1 MGKGDED
8 AQNMQ
13 IVETILTK
21 IFTFGFMVARVA
33 TGAVTPGQ
41 YDVKK
46 EVNFA
51 RDLARG
57 AAKAE

>member
-1 MGKGDED
+1 MSPSDKE
-8 AQNMQ
+8 NMK
-13 IVETILTK
+13 IVDDILTK
-21 IFTFGFMVARVA
+21 LFTFGILTARVA
-33 TGAVTPGQ
+33 RGSIAPEA

-57 AAKAE
+57 AAKATAE